1 MEPDGSNVLQGL
13 PWFDHFHCM
22 ESFQELLMGEEQLPE
37 RPVPRTSPGRR
48 RMIGYIARGLGWT
61 EFAEPLI
68 AEAESDL
75 RAIRERF
82 DSMVRGRRKE

>member
-1 MEPDGSNVLQGL
+1 
-13 PWFDHFHCM
+13 M